1 MAQPFSK
8 AQPETG
14 PGKLAAF
21 KPQNLRKTT
30 TNVILKSLDSVTLI
44 PPETTQTRLLV
55 KTHCQEQQRHGM
67 QAVTSALGFMMNTF
81 FVVVFWAFFFFAI
94 PLFIN
99 KNVPELNGFAD
110 YSPSQTATTFRSSA
124 VPVHK
129 DHNCLLSTYTLSQ
142 KGGDEEGHVFQK
154 GVVELTPNL

>member
-81 FVVVFWAFFFFAI
+81 FVVVFWAFFFLPYHCLSTKMYLSSMDLLTI
-94 PLFIN
+94 LQVKLPPLSGVLLCLFTKI
-99 KNVPELNGFAD
+99 
-110 YSPSQTATTFRSSA
+110 TT
-124 VPVHK
+124 VC
-129 DHNCLLSTYTLSQ
+129 CLLILSHRREVMRRVMFSR
-142 KGGDEEGHVFQK
+142 K
-154 GVVELTPNL
+154 ELQN

>member
-81 FVVVFWAFFFFAI
+81 FFVLFFGLFFFLPYHCLSTKMYLSSMDLLTI
-94 PLFIN
+94 LQVKLPPLSGVLLCLFTKI
-99 KNVPELNGFAD
+99 
-110 YSPSQTATTFRSSA
+110 TT
-124 VPVHK
+124 VC
-129 DHNCLLSTYTLSQ
+129 CLLILSHRREVMRRVMFSR
-142 KGGDEEGHVFQK
+142 K
-154 GVVELTPNL
+154 ELWN